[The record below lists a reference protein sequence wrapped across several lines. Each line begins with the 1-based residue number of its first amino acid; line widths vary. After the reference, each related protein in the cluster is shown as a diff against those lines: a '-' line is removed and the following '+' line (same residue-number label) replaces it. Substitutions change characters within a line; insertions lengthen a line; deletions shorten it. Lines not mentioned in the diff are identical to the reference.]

1 MKKLLIFLLGLLP
14 VLAQAQLVEKVYVST
29 DRSVYIAGDEI
40 WCSLF
45 CADAKTGQLSP
56 FSAVSYL
63 ELVSTDGTV
72 ATAKIGLMEGRGA
85 GKFRIPASAATG
97 NYRLIAYTA
106 QNQGGYMAGSKVLSV
121 FNTTSVSRVKDGVAF
136 LSENEYKALPRQKP
150 ASDRILSLS
159 LNGNPRSGQPFII
172 NLNNSAQAVDMS
184 VSVYA
189 LDEIVQPENST
200 LADFLRQPCPE
211 EASSNRLPEYEGEII
226 YAAVEGLVQRQLD
239 SLSDMAVATLS
250 SAGSLSDVY
259 VGKVND
265 KGRLIFFTNNIYGDR
280 ELVCEVKSDCGY
292 ISLIDPF
299 IRPEM
304 AGIEPLKLCSLQYGP
319 LVQRKAGIGNSL
331 QIDTL
336 VQFLPRRHDVLLDN
350 DVRIHYH
357 LDDYTRFPSLREV
370 IVEIIPELRIGQGHG
385 RRELKMIVPD
395 PANSKKIT
403 RDNILVMLDGVVI
416 DDLALLEGMDAML
429 LEDVDI
435 YRQSILVGGLS
446 FNGVVNFITRKG
458 YVKALQFKDN
468 VRVIDFKGVFYP
480 VAYLGTAVNGADY
493 RQLLYW
499 HPALKMASRESR
511 SLSLTAPAYSG
522 TFRMIAEGLTADGKP
537 FREVLDFQVL

>member
-1 MKKLLIFLLGLLP
+1 MKKLLISILGLLP

-45 CADAKTGQLSP
+45 CMDAKTGQLSP

-72 ATAKIGLMEGRGA
+72 ATAKVSLMEGRGA

-97 NYRLIAYTA
+97 NYCLIAYTA
-106 QNQGGYMAGSKVLSV
+106 QNQGGYLAGSKLLSV
-121 FNTTSVSRVKDGVAF
+121 FNTTSLSRVKDGVEF
-136 LSENEYKALPRQKP
+136 LPENEYKALSRQKM
-150 ASDRILSLS
+150 ASDRTVSLS
-159 LNGNPRSGQPFII
+159 LNGNPRSGQPFTI
-172 NLNNSAQAVDMS
+172 NMNNSAQAVDMS

-189 LDEIVQPENST
+189 LDEIVSPENTT
-200 LADFLRQPCPE
+200 LADFLQQSCPE

-239 SLSDMAVATLS
+239 SLSNMAVATLS

-265 KGRLIFFTNNIYGDR
+265 KGRLEFFTNNIYGDR

-292 ISLIDPF
+292 ISLMDPF

-304 AGIEPLKLCSLQYGP
+304 ANIKPLKLSSLQYGP
-319 LVQRKAGIGNSL
+319 LVQRKAGIDNSL

-385 RRELKMIVPD
+385 RREIKMVVPD
-395 PANSKKIT
+395 PFNSKKNLL
-403 RDNILVMLDGVVI
+403 DNILVMLDGVVI
-416 DDLALLEGMDAML
+416 DNLALLEGMDAML

-468 VRVIDFKGVFYP
+468 VRVVDFKGVSYP
-480 VAYLGTAVNGADY
+480 VAYLGSAVNGADY
-493 RQLLYW
+493 RPLLYW
-499 HPALKMASRESR
+499 HPALKMASREAR

-537 FREVLDFQVL
+537 FREVLDFQVH

>member
-1 MKKLLIFLLGLLP
+1 MKKLLILLLGLLP

-45 CADAKTGQLSP
+45 CMDAKTGQLSP

-72 ATAKIGLMEGRGA
+72 ATAKVSLMEGRGA
-85 GKFRIPASAATG
+85 GKFRIPSSAATG

-106 QNQGGYMAGSKVLSV
+106 QNQGGYLAGSKVLSV
-121 FNTTSVSRVKDGVAF
+121 FNTTSLSRVKDGVEF
-136 LSENEYKALPRQKP
+136 LPENEYKALSQKKTV
-150 ASDRILSLS
+150 SDRTVSLS
-159 LNGNPRSGQPFII
+159 LNGNPRSGQPFIV
-172 NLNNSAQAVDMS
+172 NLNNSAQDVDMS

-189 LDEIVQPENST
+189 LDEIAQPDNGT
-200 LADFLRQPCPE
+200 LADFLQQPCPE
-211 EASSNRLPEYEGEII
+211 EAFSNRLPEYEGEII

-299 IRPEM
+299 IRPEI
-304 AGIEPLKLCSLQYGP
+304 ADIKALQLSSLQYGP
-319 LVQRKAGIGNSL
+319 LVQRKAGMDNSV

-336 VQFLPRRHDVLLDN
+336 IQFLPRRHDVLLDN

-385 RRELKMIVPD
+385 RREIKMVIPD
-395 PANSKKIT
+395 SFNSKKIL

-468 VRVIDFKGVFYP
+468 VRVVDFKGVSYP
-480 VAYLGTAVNGADY
+480 VAYLGSAVNGADY
-493 RQLLYW
+493 RPLLYW
-499 HPALKMASRESR
+499 HPAMKMASRESR

-522 TFRMIAEGLTADGKP
+522 TFRIIAEGLTADGKP
-537 FREVLDFQVL
+537 FREVLDFQIQ